1 MLCNQRNNLK
11 IKLCYNFSP
20 LGRSRGEEIERI
32 CSKLGGG
39 LDKAIVPVDSS
50 VAPVEGPYSERSD
63 DLLDMVQR
71 SIDCVNLTSVY
82 GFLHF
87 EIIDHLKENYRPEP
101 DLYFYHSD
109 HLGSSSFITDAN
121 GIVSQHLQY
130 LPYGELFAEQRDNTA
145 RYYTPY
151 KFSGKEKDEET
162 GYSYFG
168 ARYYMPELSIWSAVD
183 PMADDY
189 PDLSPYN
196 YCENNPIM
204 LVDPDGNNS
213 GWYEDNGQTV
223 FDPKIN
229 SQQDVYDAGKTGK
242 YYGDMGVEYASDGSV
257 NILMPDGTKQNTV
270 TELDG
275 VEIKGLSG
283 SGAVNRAM
291 ERSMNQGYDP
301 NWLSEFNRCVEGGL
315 LVMDAALFATG
326 INLMATEIMLQN
338 TFRTGTQFAN
348 QTSSGN
354 KLFPNIK
361 LLKGEGGKING
372 FSISRG
378 RYGAKPRF
386 DVHRLGRASKP
397 SNSMPK
403 WTNGRRLPHYHRGR
417 GNNLHRHRPWEK
429 GWNDKNFLDRF

>member
-1 MLCNQRNNLK
+1 LRNIDCASLNAEYSL
-11 IKLCYNFSP
+11 IDRHFS
-20 LGRSRGEEIERI
+20 II
-32 CSKLGGG
+32 
-39 LDKAIVPVDSS
+39 
-50 VAPVEGPYSERSD
+50 D
-63 DLLDMVQR
+63 DLKT
-71 SIDCVNLTSVY
+71 VNNQ
-82 GFLHF
+82 
-87 EIIDHLKENYRPEP
+87 EN

-109 HLGSSSFITDAN
+109 HLGSSSFITDAD

-130 LPYGELFAEQRDNTA
+130 LPYGELFVEQRDNTA

-183 PMADDY
+183 PMSDDF
-189 PDLSPYN
+189 PHLSPYN

-223 FDPKIN
+223 LDPKIN

-242 YYGDMGVEYASDGSV
+242 YYGDMGVEYAPDGSV

-270 TELDG
+270 TELGG

-301 NWLSEFNRCVEGGL
+301 NWLPKFNMFAQSGL

-326 INLMATEIMLQN
+326 LNLMATEIMLQN
-338 TFRTGTQFAN
+338 TFRAGAQFAN
-348 QTSSGN
+348 QAAVEGGMRFPGNNPAEAPEGFEWRGKPGSMRGSKGGNWYNPETGESLHPDLNHPKPIGSHWDYRDSSG
-354 KLFPNIK
+354 KWWRLFPD
-361 LLKGEGGKING
+361 G
-372 FSISRG
+372 SRM
-378 RYGAKPRF
+378 AK
-386 DVHRLGRASKP
+386 
-397 SNSMPK
+397 
-403 WTNGRRLPHYHRGR
+403 
-417 GNNLHRHRPWEK
+417 
-429 GWNDKNFLDRF
+429 